1 MKIRSSIK
9 TRLSGKKRGMK
20 LFPSS
25 KYADPTLGSKA
36 YYKWISKII
45 EERPDGTLVA
55 SKGLTYRKSEQE

>member
-36 YYKWISKII
+36 YYKWISKTI